1 MIHIYLKLLAI
12 GRQKK
17 IDLCCVLR
25 NYITLTMSVIQV
37 TGQQSSKVIASK
49 KMRCARF
56 IALTAKQ
63 RAKGF
68 FNESRKTG
76 KLTALALDAP
86 AKTAA
91 RHALATQ
98 KRKQQKRGA
107 ASHWKKRHLILRPK
121 K

>member
-1 MIHIYLKLLAI
+1 MLVLA
-12 GRQKK
+12 
-17 IDLCCVLR
+17 

-37 TGQQSSKVIASK
+37 TSQQSSKVIASK
-49 KMRCARF
+49 KMRARF